1 MQFQKGQS
9 GNPLGRPLG
18 SRNRR
23 TIAAEKLFDEDAE
36 ALTRVAIDL
45 AKEGDMA
52 ALRLCM
58 DRICAPHRHRPATF
72 DLPQLAVAAD
82 AVAAMATIVRAV
94 ADGEL
99 SAPEAAEL
107 TKVVQGFTQ
116 ALTTN
121 DIDKRIAHL
130 EQQRMKK

>member
-1 MQFQKGQS
+1 MTFEKGES
-9 GNPLGRPLG
+9 GNPAGRARG
-18 SRNRR
+18 SRNKR

-58 DRICAPHRHRPATF
+58 DRICAPNRHRPAAF
-72 DLPQLAVAAD
+72 NLPQLAVAAD
-82 AVAAMATIVRAV
+82 AVRAMATIVQAV

-99 SAPEAAEL
+99 SPSEASEL
-107 TKVVQGFTQ
+107 AKVVQRFAQTLKT
-116 ALTTN
+116 A
-121 DIDKRIAHL
+121 DIDKRLAIV
-130 EQQRMKK
+130 EKRINK

>member
-18 SRNRR
+18 SRNKR

-45 AKEGDMA
+45 AKEGDIA

-58 DRICAPHRHRPATF
+58 DRICAPNRHRPVAF
-72 DLPQLAVAAD
+72 DLP
-82 AVAAMATIVRAV
+82 
-94 ADGEL
+94 
-99 SAPEAAEL
+99 
-107 TKVVQGFTQ
+107 
-116 ALTTN
+116 
-121 DIDKRIAHL
+121 
-130 EQQRMKK
+130 

>member
-18 SRNRR
+18 SRNKR

-58 DRICAPHRHRPATF
+58 DRICAPNRHRPAAF
-72 DLPQLAVAAD
+72 NLPQLAVAAD
-82 AVAAMATIVRAV
+82 AVRAMATIVQAV

-99 SAPEAAEL
+99 SPSEASEL
-107 TKVVQGFTQ
+107 AKVVQGYSH

-121 DIDKRIAHL
+121 DLYKRLAYL
-130 EQQRMKK
+130 ERTRK

>member
-58 DRICAPHRHRPATF
+58 DRICAPNRHRPAAF
-72 DLPQLAVAAD
+72 NLPQLAVAAD
-82 AVAAMATIVRAV
+82 AVGAMATIVQAV

-99 SAPEAAEL
+99 SPSEASEL
-107 TKVVQGFTQ
+107 AKVVQGYTH

-121 DIDKRIAHL
+121 DLDKRVAYL
-130 EQQRMKK
+130 ERTRK

>member
-9 GNPLGRPLG
+9 GNPLGRPPG
-18 SRNRR
+18 TRNKR

-58 DRICAPHRHRPATF
+58 DRICAPNRHRPAAF
-72 DLPQLAVAAD
+72 NLPQLAVAAD
-82 AVAAMATIVRAV
+82 AVGAMATIVQAV

-99 SAPEAAEL
+99 SPSEASEL
-107 TKVVQGFTQ
+107 AKVVQGYSH

-121 DIDKRIAHL
+121 DHDKRLAYL
-130 EQQRMKK
+130 ERTRK